1 VAARQSKIRQHND
14 IVHWCYSANCFDFHN
29 YSAKYDDIGSVT
41 TVELRSS
48 VDNGNW
54 FLSLESE
61 PCQGEFVTETFF
73 VDGFEKAGA
82 EFAVD
87 GDGGSDNLA
96 S

>member
-1 VAARQSKIRQHND
+1 
-14 IVHWCYSANCFDFHN
+14 
-29 YSAKYDDIGSVT
+29 
-41 TVELRSS
+41 
-48 VDNGNW
+48 
-54 FLSLESE
+54 LSLESE